1 MKRVLLLLAFVFLLS
16 VKIFSQETITFTAN
30 GTWVCP
36 PGVTSVTVQCWG
48 GGGGGGGGNNSARGA
63 GGGGGGA
70 YAADNAVAVTPGT
83 SYAIVVGAGGAG
95 GNNNDGTSGGN
106 STFNATT
113 VVAAGGTRGTRG
125 NPGTGGAGGTTAAST
140 GTIEFA
146 GGNGVNGSNGAYGG
160 GGGGGAGTG
169 GAGSNGATSN
179 GGAGTATGGGNG
191 GNGATTG
198 DTNGSNA
205 SVAGGGGGGARGNA
219 DGGNGA
225 DGQVIISWTIPNETC
240 ASASALAIATTY
252 NVYSNTA
259 TGSGAACG
267 IGNGDDDLWF
277 SFVATQTS
285 HLVTVN
291 GAANYDAVIGAYNSC
306 GGAQPTG
313 GNCVNATGADGI
325 ETMTLTGL
333 TIGNTYYVVSHDF
346 AAGGGDYT
354 IRIDIAGD
362 DCATP
367 INLTPSTTCN
377 PLAVNSDLATIS
389 ATSGCTGGNEDDDMF
404 FSFVATATTH
414 TVTVDG
420 AANYD
425 ARLGAFNSCG
435 GGQPTGGNCVNAT
448 GNDGIETLNLS
459 GLTIGN
465 TYIIECHD
473 GNAGGGDF
481 TICVTS
487 PGPPNCATYNAP
499 STTCGNSTTLTW
511 NAPGS
516 GSTPTGYKLY
526 FGTDNP
532 PTNIVNGTN
541 LGLVLTYAASGLS
554 PSTTYYWQ
562 IVPTNAQG
570 DATGCSIQNF
580 TSGTST
586 TPTND
591 DPCNAT
597 VLIPSATCSYTT
609 YTNECATATTAGS
622 PPAPGCAGY
631 SGGDVWFRVTV
642 PSSGSL
648 IFDTQTGVMT
658 DGGMAIYSGTC
669 GALTLISCDDNTG
682 TGNMPQITVTGQTV
696 GATLWVRVWEN
707 GNNNNG
713 TFGLC
718 VTNPCPFGI
727 PTNDLCSN
735 ATALTIGAQAY
746 GYINDCTGSTGEP
759 AAASCWTGGTLH
771 TVWYSFVV
779 PASGNVKIRCSPG
792 TLLRTQIA
800 LYSGACGAPTQV
812 ACNDNGVACGGTTPT
827 ISEITAA
834 GLTVGATYYIRVD
847 GENSLTGTFAII
859 VQDNAT
865 SYPDLPGQDC
875 GSPTPVCNSVMSVAD
890 PGYQGFGNKCDF
902 VDDASFC
909 LNSSE
914 RGSHWLIVTIANTS
928 GGDKFRFTI
937 VPNNASGCTSGTD
950 YDFAVW
956 KVAGTGA
963 TNCTG
968 IAANPNT
975 AKMACNYSA
984 VGITGVSDAAGNRP
998 AAYAGCGAG
1007 MDGAF
1012 EPEITA
1018 AAGDQF
1024 LILVQNFATSTSGY
1038 SIDFTSSSCTI
1049 DYGTSLT
1056 SLTWIGGSNSTWD
1069 NYVNWGTCTTVSC
1082 TVDATIPNTAPNM
1095 PVISVNS
1102 SVEDLTINS
1111 GAYLT
1116 INAGV
1121 TLTICGNLVNNGT
1134 IFAFPTS
1141 TIEFTHATANH
1152 TMSGNLSS
1160 TSALGNLVINKAAG
1174 SVQLNNA
1181 MDLQGNFTT
1190 SSATSVFNSNGQYI
1204 KVGGNFVNNNGSTTF
1219 TNTTGGTLE
1228 FIGTAAQTYNQGSS
1242 NLDLNNVKV
1251 NNTNGDVTL
1260 NSVMR
1265 MRGAL
1270 TMTSGLLTTS
1280 ATNLLTLLPGA
1291 TSTVGTSAS
1300 TSYVNGPMRIQKNS
1314 SGSSTLNFPIGKA
1327 PDCRPLSLTVNHS
1340 NTTLYNYLSES
1351 FNASAKALGYAHP
1364 VTIDTVSALHYW
1376 DITRTDNGGTEQP
1389 SANLVGNQT
1398 IQIFFGANDDVKDG
1412 NYLSVVKNTN
1422 AAPTTWFDLG
1432 GTGGPAPTG
1441 SPLVGSITSTSSP
1454 TAFNS
1459 FSRFTLG
1466 SQLVGNNPLPV
1477 ELISFEAKPSGSQVN
1492 VLWKTASEKNNDF
1505 FIVERSADGITFEAI
1520 LVVDS
1525 KAPNGNSLSLLEYNT
1540 KDTEPLNGQSYYR
1553 LKQTDFD
1560 GTSKYSNIVS
1570 VNFKKGSEVV
1580 FTVYPNPNRGEFTVD
1595 FNGIENNHEV
1605 IIELVDINGK
1615 VIYKNSIYSQEHS
1628 NSVKIIPLEKIS
1640 SGIYFCNLKVE
1651 GIVYTSKV
1659 IVN

>member
-1 MKRVLLLLAFVFLLS
+1 MKKLILPLLFILS
-16 VKIFSQETITFTAN
+16 ILNLDLFSQGTQTFTAN

-36 PGVTSVTVQCWG
+36 AGVTSVTVQCWG
-48 GGGGGGGGNNSARGA
+48 GGGGGGGTPNNNGRSG

-70 YAADNAVAVTPGT
+70 FAGDNAVVVVPGT
-83 SYAIVVGAGGAG
+83 SYAIVVGGGGTG
-95 GNNNDGTSGGN
+95 GSASTADNATDGGN
-106 STFNATT
+106 SSFNGTT
-113 VVAAGGTRGTRG
+113 VVAEGGKRGRYLNG
-125 NPGTGGAGGTTAAST
+125 NGAGGAGGTTAAST

-146 GGNGVNGSNGAYGG
+146 GGTGATGTAGTNGG
-160 GGGGGAGTG
+160 GGGGGAGTTAIG
-169 GAGSNGATSN
+169 TDGSGTTAGN
-179 GGAGTATGGGNG
+179 GGAAGGGNG
-191 GNGATTG
+191 GAGNASNPGNGAP
-198 DTNGSNA
+198 GSTM
-205 SVAGGGGGGARGNA
+205 GGGGGGSRRNGTGGDGAR
-219 DGGNGA
+219 
-225 DGQVIISWTIPNETC
+225 GQVIISWTIPNETC
-240 ASASALAIATTY
+240 ASAVSLTPSPSCVLSY
-252 NVYSNTA
+252 GYSTNA
-259 TGSGAACG
+259 TGPSAGTCG
-267 IGNGDDDLWF
+267 LGNADDDLW
-277 SFVATQTS
+277 
-285 HLVTVN
+285 
-291 GAANYDAVIGAYNSC
+291 Y
-306 GGAQPTG
+306 
-313 GNCVNATGADGI
+313 
-325 ETMTLTGL
+325 
-333 TIGNTYYVVSHDF
+333 
-346 AAGGGDYT
+346 
-354 IRIDIAGD
+354 
-362 DCATP
+362 
-367 INLTPSTTCN
+367 
-377 PLAVNSDLATIS
+377 
-389 ATSGCTGGNEDDDMF
+389 
-404 FSFVATATTH
+404 SFVATATTH

-425 ARLGAFNSCG
+425 AVLGAYNSCG
-435 GGQPTGGNCVNAT
+435 GAQPTGGTCVNAT
-448 GNDGIETLNLS
+448 GADGIETLNLS

-465 TYIIECHD
+465 TYFIEVHD
-473 GNAGGGDF
+473 FAAGGGDF
-481 TICVTS
+481 TICVTTNTVPACS
-487 PGPPNCATYNAP
+487 GSLTTTATGTCGNFITLNWTAP
-499 STTCGNSTTLTW
+499 STASNSAATSYL
-511 NAPGS
+511 
-516 GSTPTGYKLY
+516 LY
-526 FGTDNP
+526 LGTDVGA
-532 PTNIVNGTN
+532 TNIINGTN
-541 LGLVLTYAASGLS
+541 IGNVLTYNLTGLS
-554 PSTTYYWQ
+554 VSTTYYWN

-570 DATGCSIQNF
+570 NAVGCTIQSFTTGA
-580 TSGTST
+580 TST
-586 TPTND
+586 PNND

-597 VLIPSATCSYTT
+597 TVIPSATCSYTT

-631 SGGDVWFRVTV
+631 SGGDVWFKVTV

-648 IFDTQTGVMT
+648 IFDTQAGVMT
-658 DGGMAIYSGTC
+658 DGGMAVYSGTC

-682 TGNMPQITVTGQTV
+682 AGNMPQLTVTGQTV
-696 GATLWVRVWEN
+696 GATLWVRIWEN

-1007 MDGAF
+1007 MNGAF

-1204 KVGGNFVNNNGSTTF
+1204 KVAGNFNNNAGGTTF

-1228 FIGTAAQTYNQGSS
+1228 FTGTSAQTYTQGSS
-1242 NLDLNNVKV
+1242 NLNLNNVTV
-1251 NNTNGDVTL
+1251 NNTNGDVSL
-1260 NSVMR
+1260 SSVMR
-1265 MRGAL
+1265 MSGTL
-1270 TMTSGLLTTS
+1270 TMTSGLLTTTS
-1280 ATNLLTLLPGA
+1280 TNLLTLLPGA

-1300 TSYVNGPMRIQKNS
+1300 TSYVNGPMTIQKNT
-1314 SGSSTLNFPIGKA
+1314 SGSSTLNFPIGKT
-1327 PDCRPLSLTVNHS
+1327 PDCRPMAVTVNHGT
-1340 NTTLYNYLSES
+1340 TTLYNYYGES
-1351 FNASAKALGYAHP
+1351 FNASAKALGYTHP

-1376 DITRTDNGGTEQP
+1376 DVTRTDNGGTSQP
-1389 SANLVGNQT
+1389 SADLVGNQ
-1398 IQIFFGANDDVKDG
+1398 IMQLFFGTNDDVKDG

-1454 TAFNS
+1454 TAFTS

-1477 ELISFEAKPSGSQVN
+1477 ELISFEAKPVGAKVN
-1492 VLWKTASEKNNDF
+1492 ITWKTASEKNNDF
-1505 FIVERSADGITFEAI
+1505 FIIERSADGITFEAI
-1520 LVVDS
+1520 QVVDS
-1525 KAPNGNSLSLLEYNT
+1525 KAPNGNSLVLLEYNT
-1540 KDTEPLNGQSYYR
+1540 KDMEPLNGQSYYR

-1560 GTSKYSNIVS
+1560 GTSKYSSIVS

-1580 FTVYPNPNRGEFTVD
+1580 FTVYPNPNKGEFTVD
-1595 FNGIENNHEV
+1595 FSGIENNHEV
-1605 IIELVDINGK
+1605 VIELVDINGK
-1615 VIYKNSIYSQEHS
+1615 LIYKNSIYSDEQA